1 MGEPTEHVVER
12 AELPDPPDARWHAH
26 EKELLHSLDN
36 RRSRRAA
43 SAKEDRVPHGAASGG
58 SLEGD
63 FGLGGE
69 VGRLVR

>member
-1 MGEPTEHVVER
+1 MGEPTEHVVQR

-26 EKELLHSLDN
+26 EKELLHSVDN
-36 RRSRRAA
+36 RRPRRTA
-43 SAKEDRVPHGAASGG
+43 SAKENRVAYGAASGV

-63 FGLGGE
+63 FGLGEE